1 MFGSRVRDRCSTAA
15 TGTAFQGI
23 QRLERGLGGGEN
35 RAVPRSRPDPAPLRR
50 FLLAGDP
57 EQGPPALQEAEVQHA
72 LRVLRLGTG
81 DRLLGLD
88 GRGASWPLTVTAIGR
103 GRLELALCGPAEREP
118 EPGTAGAP
126 LEWVELALPLPRGAR
141 AESML
146 DRLAQLGLARL
157 RPLVSERT
165 GPHARELSPG
175 RRARLERTVG
185 EAMKQSGRLWP
196 TRIEAPVPLAEVLA
210 FAAGARAVVLDGA
223 DGVPSLAA
231 VLSAGRGAEPW
242 TRAAPLILL
251 VGPEG
256 GFSDDERRA
265 LELAGALPARLASA
279 TLRSETAAEA
289 ALAVA
294 SQIP

>member
-1 MFGSRVRDRCSTAA
+1 M
-15 TGTAFQGI
+15 
-23 QRLERGLGGGEN
+23 
-35 RAVPRSRPDPAPLRR
+35 PRSRPDPAPLRR

-57 EQGPPALQEAEVQHA
+57 EQGPPALQETEVPHA

-103 GRLELALCGPAEREP
+103 GRLELAQCGPAEREP

-165 GPHARELSPG
+165 GPHARELSSG
-175 RRARLERTVG
+175 RRARLERTMG

-210 FAAGARAVVLDGA
+210 FAAGARAVVLDGT
-223 DGVPSLAA
+223 DGVHSLTAA
-231 VLSAGRGAEPW
+231 LSAGRAAGPW

-256 GFSDDERRA
+256 GFSDDERSA